1 MNGSLHA
8 REWIAQRLVTQPVA
22 PARDRCLLVCK
33 ISEIFVSAGHDM
45 RLRFRSLD
53 VRVIV
58 SGCFSLFL
66 YQFNILLILNT
77 IISTKLQ
84 FN

>member
-8 REWIAQRLVTQPVA
+8 REWIAQRPVTQPVA

-33 ISEIFVSAGHDM
+33 ISEIFVSAGHGM

-58 SGCFSLFL
+58 SA
-66 YQFNILLILNT
+66 
-77 IISTKLQ
+77 
-84 FN
+84 